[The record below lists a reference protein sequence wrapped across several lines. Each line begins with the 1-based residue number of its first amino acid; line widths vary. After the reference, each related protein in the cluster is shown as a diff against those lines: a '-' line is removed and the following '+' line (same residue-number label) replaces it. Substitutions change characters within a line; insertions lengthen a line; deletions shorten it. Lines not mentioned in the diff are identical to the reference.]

1 MDLSP
6 LSQMAFSST
15 FFRRMLRTRNFYLFF
30 SCEEDIFKRNCL
42 DVISNS
48 EIVLPV
54 SLTTLHSEY
63 VLGFLLCKYF
73 EFIDFWHSSV
83 LFCAFHPV
91 IPKILVLLFTQ
102 QRKLKILHIWYSF
115 KFKSCTMPSKQFDL
129 TVMTVFVQMQWSMSN
144 FLT

>member
-1 MDLSP
+1 M
-6 LSQMAFSST
+6 
-15 FFRRMLRTRNFYLFF
+15 
-30 SCEEDIFKRNCL
+30 RNCL

-54 SLTTLHSEY
+54 LLTTLHSEY
-63 VLGFLLCKYF
+63 VLGFLLRKYCKYF

-102 QRKLKILHIWYSF
+102 QRKLKILH
-115 KFKSCTMPSKQFDL
+115 M
-129 TVMTVFVQMQWSMSN
+129 VFIQVQILYN
-144 FLT
+144 AK